1 MAEQE
6 NEHDLT
12 QTPSFRTIKPF
23 PKYTMKKMF
32 NTLGCNPAQQAFSE
46 NENYAKLRCLGK

>member
-6 NEHDLT
+6 NEHYLT

-23 PKYTMKKMF
+23 PKYMMKKMF
-32 NTLGCNPAQQAFSE
+32 NTLWCNPAQQAFSE
-46 NENYAKLRCLGK
+46 NENYAKLRRLGK